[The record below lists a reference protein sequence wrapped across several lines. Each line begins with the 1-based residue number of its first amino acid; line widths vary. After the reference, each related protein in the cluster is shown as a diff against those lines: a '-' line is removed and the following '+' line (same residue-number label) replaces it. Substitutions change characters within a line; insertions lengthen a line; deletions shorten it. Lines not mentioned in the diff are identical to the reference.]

1 MSFGGSEVSIETG
14 RGWVVVAAAFAIT
27 FVGFGSA
34 YSFAAFMA
42 PLTTE
47 FGGSRAAISS
57 IFGFAGFL
65 YFGLGAV
72 SGPLADRWGARRF
85 AVAGMA
91 LLATGLAL
99 AGCAR
104 SLNEVYL
111 AYGLGVGGG
120 IGLAYVPVLAAVQ
133 RWFVARRALASG
145 LAVSGIGVGTL
156 MVAPLAAW
164 LIERFDWRVT
174 FWMMGAGAAIIGI
187 GMAFLV
193 KDAGQNVVAK
203 AEGRGVSLRNLVA
216 TPTFLRLYLACLACG
231 LATSVPFVHL
241 VADAQ
246 GRGMTAA
253 GASMLIALIGA
264 GSTAGRFLLGS
275 VADRMG
281 RDRFLVAT
289 YVAMALAMALWA
301 LASGSASL
309 IAFSV
314 IYGIFYG
321 GWVAVL
327 PSVVADRFGT
337 ARLSGVIGLLYTSVA
352 IGTLVGPVA
361 AGLLY
366 DATESYQ
373 IAIVI
378 SLCANLIA
386 AAIASFDNFRSSHG
400 SGFRNG
406 RSRGQTIPP
415 TV

>member
-1 MSFGGSEVSIETG
+1 
-14 RGWVVVAAAFAIT
+14 
-27 FVGFGSA
+27 
-34 YSFAAFMA
+34 
-42 PLTTE
+42 
-47 FGGSRAAISS
+47 
-57 IFGFAGFL
+57 
-65 YFGLGAV
+65 
-72 SGPLADRWGARRF
+72 
-85 AVAGMA
+85 
-91 LLATGLAL
+91 
-99 AGCAR
+99 
-104 SLNEVYL
+104 
-111 AYGLGVGGG
+111 
-120 IGLAYVPVLAAVQ
+120 
-133 RWFVARRALASG
+133 
-145 LAVSGIGVGTL
+145 
-156 MVAPLAAW
+156 
-164 LIERFDWRVT
+164 
-174 FWMMGAGAAIIGI
+174 
-187 GMAFLV
+187 
-193 KDAGQNVVAK
+193 
-203 AEGRGVSLRNLVA
+203 
-216 TPTFLRLYLACLACG
+216 
-231 LATSVPFVHL
+231 
-241 VADAQ
+241 
-246 GRGMTAA
+246 
-253 GASMLIALIGA
+253 
-264 GSTAGRFLLGS
+264 
-275 VADRMG
+275 MG

-373 IAIVI
+373 IAIVV